1 MREGQAGR
9 EVTSHKS
16 GGRGRNFATHC
27 RCAAVAACATFCSQM
42 CLENC
47 AQNCA
52 EEVPAGV
59 TGLSSFQLLEGSCQG
74 HHRYHNTPKTQKVN
88 RNFMFEESHTSNIT
102 FVNGKLN
109 HEL

>member
-16 GGRGRNFATHC
+16 EGCGRNFATHC
-27 RCAAVAACATFCSQM
+27 RCAVNACATLCPEL

-52 EEVPAGV
+52 EEVLADV
-59 TGLSSFQLLEGSCQG
+59 TGLPSFQLLEGSCQG